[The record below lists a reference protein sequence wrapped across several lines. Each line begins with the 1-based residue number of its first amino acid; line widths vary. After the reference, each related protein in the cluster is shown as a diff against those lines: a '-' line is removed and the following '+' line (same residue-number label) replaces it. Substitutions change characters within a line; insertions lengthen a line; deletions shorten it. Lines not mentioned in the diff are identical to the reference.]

1 MSVEKPKAQTSKIN
15 TNNKTQSNNNQNN
28 DAKSDAKITNLAQ
41 DVEKVLAI
49 VANIATSNRNNSGGS
64 LSGNQKDSFKLQGG
78 ESEHDKSRE
87 QREYEALSKE
97 DQQKI
102 KDEENV
108 RNKENADPNIEI
120 ILKIVTEL
128 AISQNTLIEYLEAN
142 KTTNSSQ
149 DLKSLKINVEE

>member
-1 MSVEKPKAQTSKIN
+1 MSVEKPKTQTSKIN
-15 TNNKTQSNNNQNN
+15 TNNKTQSNQNN

-49 VANIATSNRNNSGGS
+49 VANIATSNRNNGGGS

-108 RNKENADPNIEI
+108 RKKENADPNIEI

-149 DLKSLKINVEE
+149 DLNSLKINVEE